1 MDSADQ
7 RVLSVT
13 RDEALSRVLVYRERG
28 RTRPMVVRAPLA
40 MLAGALVIASIP
52 LIVLLPELGI
62 PALLVAFRL
71 LAVEADWAARAY
83 AWTDWRFT
91 QARAWL
97 HRQSGFVQAAVIGGL
112 LLVAAAL
119 VWLVV
124 DDLLSQEFLCSGR
137 STACRRLDQQADS
150 SAIATSS

>member
-1 MDSADQ
+1 MDPVDQ
-7 RVLSVT
+7 RARVVT
-13 RDEALSRVLVYRERG
+13 RDEALSRVLAYRERG
-28 RTRPMVVRAPLA
+28 RSRPMVVRVSLA
-40 MLAGALVIASIP
+40 LLAGGLLIASIP

-62 PALLVAFRL
+62 PAVLVAFRL

-97 HRQSGFVQAAVIGGL
+97 HRQSGFVKAAVIGGL

-119 VWLVV
+119 VWLAVYE
-124 DDLLSQEFLCSGR
+124 L
-137 STACRRLDQQADS
+137 
-150 SAIATSS
+150 I